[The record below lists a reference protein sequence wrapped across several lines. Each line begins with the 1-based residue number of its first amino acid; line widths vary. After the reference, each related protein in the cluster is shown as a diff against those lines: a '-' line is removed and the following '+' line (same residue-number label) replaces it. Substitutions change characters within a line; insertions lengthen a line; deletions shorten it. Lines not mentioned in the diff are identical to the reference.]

1 MTFALAWPE
10 LLIVVSLLLVLWCP
24 LRGWKEHKVHL
35 ELG

>member
-1 MTFALAWPE
+1 MTFALARPE

-24 LRGWKEHKVHL
+24 LRVWKEHKVHL